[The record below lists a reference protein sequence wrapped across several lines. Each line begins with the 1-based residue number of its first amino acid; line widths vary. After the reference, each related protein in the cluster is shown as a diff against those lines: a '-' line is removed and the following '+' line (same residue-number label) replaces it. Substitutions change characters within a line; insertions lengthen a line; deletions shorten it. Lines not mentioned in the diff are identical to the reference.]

1 MLSRSYLG
9 LTRLF
14 LCREKGPR
22 SWSNEDGLST
32 GQPGGTT
39 GSCISLCGWKPQVY
53 SLLYSIP
60 FTYEGSG
67 HDRYYC
73 NCSTEPLKNQIHW
86 SLGSWSLDG
95 NHYFVKI
102 R

>member
-1 MLSRSYLG
+1 MGSVQGNLGEPLG
-9 LTRLF
+9 LASH
-14 LCREKGPR
+14 CADGNPR
-22 SWSNEDGLST
+22 F
-32 GQPGGTT
+32 
-39 GSCISLCGWKPQVY
+39 I
-53 SLLYSIP
+53 LYSIP

-67 HDRYYC
+67 HNRYYC
-73 NCSTEPLKNQIHW
+73 KCSTEPLKNQIHW